1 MLRNDIP
8 AYSPISAAWNTVAR
22 FDDYE
27 AAQRAVDGLSD
38 NGFPVEKLTI
48 LGSDLR
54 LIERVTGRLTRMRA
68 AGAGA
73 ARGLWAGLLIGIL
86 LSLLTTGHPWPGV
99 VAVAATVGVLGGAV
113 FGFAAHAATRGQRDF
128 SSVRTLSAGRYD
140 LIAREGTADRARTM
154 LTELGLGTPPMAGL
168 QAPTGGPHQPPPG
181 MS

>member
-8 AYSPISAAWNTVAR
+8 AFNPISAAWNTVAR

-73 ARGLWAGLLIGIL
+73 ARGLWAGLLIGIDRA
-86 LSLLTTGHPWPGV
+86 P
-99 VAVAATVGVLGGAV
+99 VARRGRGGR
-113 FGFAAHAATRGQRDF
+113 HSRR
-128 SSVRTLSAGRYD
+128 AGRS
-140 LIAREGTADRARTM
+140 
-154 LTELGLGTPPMAGL
+154 GLRLRCPRGDPRSA
-168 QAPTGGPHQPPPG
+168 
-181 MS
+181 